1 MKKIIAFLVVLCL
14 CVSLVACS
22 SDNNSSSSVVGTTQS
37 TDNTKTTETHS
48 ADETPSTVPE
58 SKPPESKPS
67 EPSVS
72 TGQESTSS
80 SSTATNNS
88 VESNTTSDKATT
100 PTTKE
105 PEKTESTTTTSKP
118 IKEPEPPKYE
128 TFAHTI
134 GIYTIQNL
142 EKQKGSDDYYAHLSS
157 YTLDKSETY
166 RKEFIAKF
174 ASTFGYEPTAEIVC
188 KTLGTYHIDGLK
200 EPMEVYEFYI
210 NDGTYPL
217 ITDEFYLVKK
227 KICADGSA
235 WVGFPI
241 PCSMDNMESSTRVSK
256 LLTEMNNTFCNWTGY
271 DYSYISQNKDK
282 FMVNMIS
289 EAGKMRTLD
298 GKVTDVIYRY
308 TRGVNMPIDKQ

>member
-58 SKPPESKPS
+58 SKPAESKPS
-67 EPSVS
+67 EPSVY

-88 VESNTTSDKATT
+88 AESNTTSDKATSST
-100 PTTKE
+100 VKE
-105 PEKTESTTTTSKP
+105 PDNIESTTTTTKP
-118 IKEPEPPKYE
+118 IEEPKTPQYE

-134 GIYTIQNL
+134 GNFTIQNI

-157 YTLDKSETY
+157 YTLDKSEDY
-166 RKEFIAKF
+166 RRDFVAKF
-174 ASTFGYEPTAEIVC
+174 TATFGYEPTAEIVC
-188 KTLGTYHIDGLK
+188 KTLGTYYIEGSK
-200 EPMEVYEFYI
+200 EPKEVYEFSV
-210 NDGTYPL
+210 NDDTFPL
-217 ITDEFYLVKK
+217 ITDEFYVVKK

-256 LLTEMNNTFCNWTGY
+256 LLTEMNDTFCDWTGY
-271 DYSYISQNKDK
+271 DYSYITQNNDK

-308 TRGVNMPIDKQ
+308 TRGINMPIES

>member
-22 SDNNSSSSVVGTTQS
+22 SDNSSSSSVIGTTQS
-37 TDNTKTTETHS
+37 TDSAKTTETHS
-48 ADETPSTVPE
+48 DDETPSTVPE
-58 SKPPESKPS
+58 SEPVESKPS

-72 TGQESTSS
+72 TNQESSTSS
-80 SSTATNNS
+80 TTAPNT

-174 ASTFGYEPTAEIVC
+174 ASAFGYEPTAEIVC

-210 NDGTYPL
+210 NDDTYPL